1 MHHFSLTNERSPP
14 SFFVLAVGNENS
26 YTGQR
31 RGKKRELIKFALFS
45 LSLSLCTRIWDG
57 LGVRAKEE
65 KCQSYDSE
73 FTGRERRK
81 SNGYMDECVSSA
93 SYATLGGMSDH
104 HYVFLC
110 YLTD

>member
-1 MHHFSLTNERSPP
+1 MRIHILDRGEEKK
-14 SFFVLAVGNENS
+14 ENS
-26 YTGQR
+26 LNSR
-31 RGKKRELIKFALFS
+31 FS

>member
-1 MHHFSLTNERSPP
+1 
-14 SFFVLAVGNENS
+14 
-26 YTGQR
+26 
-31 RGKKRELIKFALFS
+31 
-45 LSLSLCTRIWDG
+45 